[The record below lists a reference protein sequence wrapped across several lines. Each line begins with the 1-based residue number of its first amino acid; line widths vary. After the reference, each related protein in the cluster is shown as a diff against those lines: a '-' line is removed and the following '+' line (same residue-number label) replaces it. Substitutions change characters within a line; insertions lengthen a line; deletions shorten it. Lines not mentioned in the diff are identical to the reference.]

1 MSQTEDAY
9 AQLEARWKTAFASNG
24 LCTAAGKLT
33 EAQAKN
39 IIGEL
44 GRSYEP
50 YATRKSDDSTRVSE
64 FQIDLARAEQVM
76 KENGCSAGD
85 QTGIAYG
92 QGATT
97 TLLKHDI
104 EKATTSLEIAALV
117 NNWAKANGW
126 KEPDGGFL
134 DSLGDTAPGGI
145 WRQIPFGVKLAAGAL
160 VGVVGLRAL
169 ARVLGR

>member
-9 AQLEARWKTAFASNG
+9 AQLEARWKAAFRAHG
-24 LCTAAGKLT
+24 LCMAAGKQT
-33 EAQAKN
+33 GPQASN

-44 GRSYEP
+44 QRSYEP
-50 YATRKSDDSTRVSE
+50 YGSRKSDDAERVNE

-76 KENGCSAGD
+76 KENGCSPGD
-85 QTGIAYG
+85 GSGIAYG

-117 NNWAKANGW
+117 NDWAKANGW

-134 DSLGDTAPGGI
+134 DSLGDASPAGI
-145 WRQIPFGVKLAAGAL
+145 WRGIPFGVKLAGGAVL
-160 VGVVGLRAL
+160 GVVGLRAL
-169 ARVLGR
+169 ARLFGR